1 MLLAAIGD
9 TGYNILLIL
18 HILTMMGGLAPAF
31 VNPILAAQT
40 KGKDDAAW
48 RSVLGYAA
56 GNSMK
61 IYGSA
66 LIVGGLLG
74 FGIAG
79 LSDEVYK
86 MSQGWLATAA
96 VLWVAMNGVL
106 HAMIIPAEK
115 AIAGGDDSA
124 QRKLDIGGAAI
135 TVMMIV
141 TLYLMVF
148 KPGL

>member
-9 TGYNILLIL
+9 TPYNIMLML
-18 HILTMMGGLAPAF
+18 HIVSLMVAVAPVF
-31 VNPILAAQT
+31 VHPILSSQMR
-40 KGKDDAAW
+40 GRDDSAW
-48 RSVLGYAA
+48 RATLGYAA

-66 LIVGGLLG
+66 LIVGGFLG
-74 FGIAG
+74 FGLAG

-86 MSQGWLATAA
+86 MSQGWLVTAA
-96 VLWVAMNGVL
+96 VLWVGMNGVL

-115 AIAGGDDSA
+115 AVSAGDRSA
-124 QRKLDIGGAAI
+124 QRKLDIGGAAL
-135 TVMMIV
+135 TLMMVV

>member
-1 MLLAAIGD
+1 MILAAIGD
-9 TGYNILLIL
+9 TGYNVLLIL
-18 HILTMMGGLAPAF
+18 HILTMMVAFAPAF
-31 VNPILAAQT
+31 VNPILASQM
-40 KGKDDAAW
+40 KGKDDGAW
-48 RSVLGYAA
+48 RAVLGYAA

-66 LIVGGLLG
+66 LIVGGLIG

-79 LSDEVYK
+79 MSDEVYK

-115 AIAGGDDSA
+115 AIAGGDESA
-124 QRKLDIGGAAI
+124 QRKLDIGGAAM
-135 TVMMIV
+135 TLMMVI